1 MTLQTPGPSAGK
13 AEWRQWA
20 RRVRRDLDWPALSA
34 RVGDSLIT
42 WGRLDRSTRVLLYD
56 PLPDEIDLTYLSE
69 SVEALLSRTPE
80 DGEMTVH
87 RFEAPRE
94 RHRYGFSQPIAG
106 EAEVDPADID
116 VVLLPGLAFDL
127 AGVRLGR
134 GGGHFDRLLP
144 RLRADRVLVGVAP
157 EAVVVERLP
166 REEHDVRVTHLATED
181 GVRQVAGREG

>member
-1 MTLQTPGPSAGK
+1 
-13 AEWRQWA
+13 
-20 RRVRRDLDWPALSA
+20 VRRDLDWPALSA

-166 REEHDVRVTHLATED
+166 REEHDVRVTHLATEV